1 MKRSVTILI
10 SAGTGLALLAG
21 GTAAG
26 AAIAGGPVDGSG
38 MIHGCYTNKAFNGSH
53 VFVLQDAGTTCP
65 NGTTAVEWNQQGQA
79 GPAGPQ
85 GPAGNDG
92 AQGPA
97 GPAGPVGPS
106 TAGPSGLDAIVV
118 NAHTPAGGSEAL
130 ASCPSD
136 HPYLLGGGVD
146 SGEAGTVVVSRPDDN
161 GGGSGGQ
168 AIAGP
173 EAAGQMAWMGAT
185 TGLSS
190 VGIWVYAI
198 CAK

>member
-79 GPAGPQ
+79 GPPGPAGPQ

-136 HPYLLGGGVD
+136 HPYLLGG
-146 SGEAGTVVVSRPDDN
+146 
-161 GGGSGGQ
+161 Q

-173 EAAGQMAWMGAT
+173 EVAGQMAWMGAT